1 MYRIAVV
8 DDVPT
13 QCDALANAIDS
24 ICAARNDGY
33 DVEIS
38 RFNTIADFEQA
49 LLSLREQDDT
59 FDIVFFKLFDTSK
72 LSFKSCKLRV
82 TS

>member
-24 ICAARNDGY
+24 ICASRNDGY

-38 RFNTIADFEQA
+38 RFNTIADSNRRF
-49 LLSLREQDDT
+49 SR
-59 FDIVFFKLFDTSK
+59 
-72 LSFKSCKLRV
+72 
-82 TS
+82 